1 MAVAA
6 EAEVAVKEVK
16 AVAEVTA
23 EVENAEVGSVIV
35 RRESAM
41 TMVAK
46 VDVEAMEDLEVQV
59 LDMSGMEIMLSQ
71 HTLVLVEV
79 EEQAGKAAVLEE
91 VVVEVMAEMVEM
103 VVDLSQMV
111 LEEIQVKTAVKAVV
125 TSKVADTEVIAAVV
139 VEAEAEEAEAT
150 LVKYPTPTMV
160 V

>member
-79 EEQAGKAAVLEE
+79 EDQAGKAAILEE

-103 VVDLSQMV
+103 VVSHLV
-111 LEEIQVKTAVKAVV
+111 VEQVVVAVV
-125 TSKVADTEVIAAVV
+125 PLKMAQV
-139 VEAEAEEAEAT
+139 VEMETLHLVALAEQDH
-150 LVKYPTPTMV
+150 L
-160 V
+160 

>member
-1 MAVAA
+1 MAVEAEAAVAA
-6 EAEVAVKEVK
+6 KEVK

-79 EEQAGKAAVLEE
+79 AVKAVKAATLEE

-111 LEEIQVKTAVKAVV
+111 LEEIQVITAVKAVV

-150 LVKYPTPTMV
+150 LVKYPPPTMV

>member
-91 VVVEVMAEMVEM
+91 VVVEVMAVMAEM

-139 VEAEAEEAEAT
+139 V
-150 LVKYPTPTMV
+150 
-160 V
+160 